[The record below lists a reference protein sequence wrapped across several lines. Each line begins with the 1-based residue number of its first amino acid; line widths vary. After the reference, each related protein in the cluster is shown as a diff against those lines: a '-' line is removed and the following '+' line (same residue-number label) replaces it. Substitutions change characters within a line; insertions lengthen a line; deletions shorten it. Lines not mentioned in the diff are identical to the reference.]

1 MSFARSG
8 LVLGAQGLERL
19 AGARVAVVGLGAVG
33 GFAAEALARSG
44 VGSLLLVDADVVTPT
59 NLNRQLLALTSTM
72 GRPKAEV
79 ARDRVLDIN
88 PHCRVDARV
97 LRVDASNAAELL
109 DPLPDALVDAI
120 DDLGGKEELLLAAR
134 DARVP
139 LVVAAMGA
147 ATRLDHAHVSVAD
160 LAATTTCPLARLL
173 RRRLRLRGLTT
184 GVRCVFSTEPP
195 RNTGMSSKA
204 RDDAAASPV
213 DGIERGRG
221 LTPMGSLP
229 FATAVFG
236 LVAAREVVL
245 TLAGRRD
252 LLDEA

>member
-8 LVLGAQGLERL
+8 LILGAEGLERL
-19 AGARVAVVGLGAVG
+19 SAARVVVVGLGAVG
-33 GFAAEALARSG
+33 GFTAEALARSG
-44 VGSLLLVDADVVTPT
+44 VGSLLLVDADVVAPT
-59 NLNRQLLALTSTM
+59 NLNRQLLALTSTL
-72 GRPKAEV
+72 GRPKAEA

-88 PHCRVDARV
+88 PDCRADARV
-97 LRVDASNAAELL
+97 LRVTADNAAALL

-120 DDLGGKEELLLAAR
+120 DDLPGKEELLVAAR
-134 DARVP
+134 LAGVP
-139 LVVAAMGA
+139 LVVSSMGA
-147 ATRLDHAHVSVAD
+147 ATRLDHAHVAVAD

-195 RNTGMSSKA
+195 RNTGMSSKT
-204 RDDAAASPV
+204 RDDLPGTPV
-213 DGIERGRG
+213 DGVERGRG

-229 FATAVFG
+229 FVTAVFG

-245 TLAGRRD
+245 TLAERRD
-252 LLDEA
+252 LLPPG